1 MMQSPGYR
9 SPETYRVLVVLVN
22 NARDWDAVQAEGWYR
37 IPLKRAPRQIGADL
51 LAFYFTKV
59 FGDMAWAVH
68 YVAPVLR
75 FDLARRRDLL
85 PEEPDHPRA
94 EDWYYQVVLGPL
106 ERLPRPILSRRL
118 RRLTFL
124 PTTLGRLLFAEEI
137 NDLWIREPLEERLW
151 RALKGA
157 GLQPEGTFEV
167 KDAGVRYE
175 MPIAIPCAQGGV
187 SVGLAE
193 RAPVPGGW
201 TYLRASPDDAGN
213 WAGVVAQVLAEVKR
227 RGGAWG

>member
-1 MMQSPGYR
+1 MTLASGYR

-22 NARDWDAVQAEGWYR
+22 NLRDWETVRTQGWYR

-59 FGDMAWAVH
+59 FGDMAWTVR

-75 FDLARRRDLL
+75 FDLARRRDLI
-85 PEEPDHPRA
+85 PGEPDHLRA
-94 EDWYYQVVLGPL
+94 DEWYYQVVLGSL
-106 ERLPRPILSRRL
+106 EPLPRPVHSRRL

-124 PTTLGRLLFAEEI
+124 PTTLGRLLSAEEI
-137 NDLWIREPLEERLW
+137 NDLWMREPLEERLW
-151 RALKGA
+151 RTLKGA

-175 MPIAIPCAQGGV
+175 MPIAIPCTVGGV
-187 SVGLAE
+187 SVGLSE

-201 TYLRASPDDAGN
+201 THVWARPDDEGR
-213 WAGVVAQVLAEVKR
+213 WEGVVAQVMAEVQR